1 MSRGSVVVVTGR
13 EHVVAAISAE
23 RGPGKLV
30 RRDASRVV
38 VDMGFLS
45 MLLLLVV
52 VLLLLVIIVDMP
64 ELVGKQ

>member
-1 MSRGSVVVVTGR
+1 M
-13 EHVVAAISAE
+13 
-23 RGPGKLV
+23 